1 MSTQLLF
8 YKEAI
13 PVSKEQHAVLSI
25 DTTQDYS
32 FASGVNSVPL
42 TATEFP
48 FAARDYVIVFAGP
61 ETPIPAA
68 ILGVQQDRNVF
79 VSTEG
84 KWEGRYIPA
93 FVRRYPF
100 VFSSNE
106 DSSTFTLCVD
116 KEFKGLNEDG
126 RGVKLFSD
134 EGENTPY
141 LDKMLNFLQEYQLQ
155 FQRTQAFCQKLK
167 EFELLESMQAHF
179 SLPSGSQQSL
189 TGFQVISRDR
199 LKALDADQLAELAK
213 SDALE
218 LAYLHVF
225 PYSQRSSTSAA
236 KRWRPLADHVVHE
249 RARRMRELDRR
260 LRRRYQDRFVG
271 RRVSVLFE
279 SSRDRQ
285 SGLLKGYSDNYLP
298 VECAVDDGWAGRVAQ
313 VEITG
318 RRGARLVAALP

>member
-13 PVSKEQHAVLSI
+13 PVSKEQHTDLSI
-25 DTTQDYS
+25 DTTLDYS

-48 FAARDYVIVFAGP
+48 FAARDYVIVFANA
-61 ETPIPAA
+61 ETPMPVV
-68 ILGVQQDRNVF
+68 ILGVQQDTNVF
-79 VSTEG
+79 VSGEG
-84 KWEGRYIPA
+84 QWQGRYIPA

-100 VFSSNE
+100 VFSSSE
-106 DSSTFTLCVD
+106 DASTFTLCVD

-126 RGVKLFSD
+126 RGERLFD
-134 EGENTPY
+134 EAGEKTEY

-213 SDALE
+213 TDALE
-218 LAYLHVF
+218 LAYLHLQSMNNF
-225 PYSQRSSTSAA
+225 SLMA
-236 KRWRPLADHVVHE
+236 E
-249 RARRMRELDRR
+249 RAE
-260 LRRRYQDRFVG
+260 
-271 RRVSVLFE
+271 
-279 SSRDRQ
+279 
-285 SGLLKGYSDNYLP
+285 
-298 VECAVDDGWAGRVAQ
+298 AGNAK
-313 VEITG
+313 TN
-318 RRGARLVAALP
+318 